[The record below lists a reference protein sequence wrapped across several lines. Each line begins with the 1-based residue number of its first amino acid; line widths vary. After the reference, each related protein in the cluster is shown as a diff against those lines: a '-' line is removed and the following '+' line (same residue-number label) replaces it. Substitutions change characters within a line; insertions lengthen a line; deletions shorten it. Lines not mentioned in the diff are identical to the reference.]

1 MKIYILEPDI
11 AKIYKIWYFHFESDL
26 FEKGVRFMTVDDE
39 KKIQQLIEQ
48 GAKRLGVSVE
58 EYHKIRH
65 EESIQNAMKVL
76 GLTRE
81 EVIAQNLADKPKFY
95 IAAESRARRLSAET
109 GQKITAHDV
118 LNQDQ
123 RRVEELF
130 HEKPDESPK
139 G

>member
-1 MKIYILEPDI
+1 
-11 AKIYKIWYFHFESDL
+11 
-26 FEKGVRFMTVDDE
+26 MTVDDE